1 MTAPP
6 TWSGA
11 APRLV
16 ATDLDGTL
24 LHDDLR
30 VSRRTRAALD
40 ATREAGIEV
49 VPVTA
54 RQPLGLAPI
63 AAEAGFTG
71 WALCANGALGIHL
84 TSGEV
89 LFEAHLEVEV
99 QRAVAEALRRELPDL
114 VFASVRQRGEVFVAE
129 PGYAA
134 LATFSDHKR
143 DPMTMGAHPLE
154 DVLAQP
160 SLKLVARHP
169 ELGRDGVMRVIA
181 RLGLDGFEATHSGA
195 PFVELLPRG
204 VSKAWGLSRLCEHL
218 DLDPGEVLA
227 FGDAPNDAEM
237 LAWAGRGVA
246 MANASAESRAAADE
260 VTGTNQED
268 GVAAVLEQLLGQ

>member
-1 MTAPP
+1 MT
-6 TWSGA
+6 
-11 APRLV
+11 PRLV

-24 LHDDLR
+24 LRDDLQL
-30 VSRRTRAALD
+30 SARTRAALD
-40 ATREAGIEV
+40 AARGAGIDV

-54 RQPLGLAPI
+54 RQPMGLAPI
-63 AAEAGFTG
+63 AAQAGFGG

-84 TSGEV
+84 VSGEV
-89 LFEAHLEVEV
+89 LFEARLEVEV
-99 QRAVAEALRRELPDL
+99 QRAVAEALRRQLPGL

-143 DPMTMGAHPLE
+143 DPGTMGAHPLDE
-154 DVLAQP
+154 VLAQP
-160 SLKLVARHP
+160 SIKLVARHP
-169 ELGRDGVMRVIA
+169 ELCRDAVLEAVRG
-181 RLGLDGFEATHSGA
+181 LGLGGFEATHSGA
-195 PFVELLPRG
+195 PFVEVLPRG
-204 VSKAWGLSRLCEHL
+204 VSKAWGLARLCAHL
-218 DLDPGEVLA
+218 GVEAGEVLA

-246 MANASAESRAAADE
+246 VANASPESRAAADE
-260 VTGTNQED
+260 LTASNQED